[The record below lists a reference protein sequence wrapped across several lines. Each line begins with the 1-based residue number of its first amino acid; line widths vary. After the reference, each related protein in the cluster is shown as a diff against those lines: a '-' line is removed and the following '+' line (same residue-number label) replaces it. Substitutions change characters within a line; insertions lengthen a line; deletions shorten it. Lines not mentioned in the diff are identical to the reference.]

1 MWAYILLRKKANN
14 KYVNPNFNNEKESHI
29 ISLDSNSLYA
39 SAICSELSYGESKFD
54 NDISKYM
61 YE

>member
-1 MWAYILLRKKANN
+1 MSLYIIRQKANN
-14 KYVNPNFNNEKESHI
+14 KYVKPDFNNEKESYI
-29 ISLDSNSLYA
+29 ISLDANSLYA
-39 SAICSELSYGESKFD
+39 SAMCFELSYGESKFD